1 MTKFSQRME
10 FLQNNQEPNRFIVKQ
25 LGALWVPFLVVVVLV
40 LFSCK
45 KNNDFGLEVQPSQ
58 DLLSANQ
65 TDTTTLITYSSA
77 GDSLKTDE
85 LSGPN
90 LLGSYVDPSF
100 GLLKTSIYTQIRLE
114 SSYDFRPSGA
124 SSLDDIVV
132 DSVVLYLSMDGNYG
146 NAGTQTFEVYQLDED
161 LFVDSSY
168 YTNSSASYIPT
179 DLIAVGQNNISVDP
193 LVPGYV
199 EGELV
204 DEAILRIPLSISNF
218 ALPIMNE
225 SGTTT
230 LDGNDGENEFLDW
243 FKGLLITTNNPTQ
256 SINEGAIYYID
267 LLSDY
272 SKITL
277 FYRDTSG
284 PAQDHDTIAFD
295 FNLNANCARFHS
307 SEIDYSSTI
316 VDATISDS
324 TLGDELF
331 YVQPLGGCKGEI
343 YFPFLDKLSDTSV
356 IINKAEL
363 LLPFQFYLLDAYTPP
378 TTLILSTKNN
388 DGETIFLSDFFESD
402 HGGTVDLVN
411 SQYRFNITR
420 HINEI
425 VAGEKQNLPISIIPL
440 GSGISANRAVL
451 NGANTSKK
459 DQPKLVLTYTNY

>member
-1 MTKFSQRME
+1 MTKFSKRME
-10 FLQNNQEPNRFIVKQ
+10 FLLNKQESFKILSNPSGAISVPFIV
-25 LGALWVPFLVVVVLV
+25 VL
-40 LFSCK
+40 LCFFISCK
-45 KNNDFGLEVQPSQ
+45 KSNDFGLQVQPNQ

-65 TDTTTLITYSSA
+65 TDTSTLITYSTIE
-77 GDSLKTDE
+77 DSLKTDE

-100 GLLKTSIYTQIRLE
+100 GFLKTSIYTQIRLE
-114 SSYDFRPSGA
+114 NSVDFRPDGA

-132 DSVVLYLSMDGNYG
+132 DSVVLYLAMDGYYG
-146 NAGTQTFEVYQLDED
+146 NEGSQTFEVYQLDED
-161 LFVDSSY
+161 LHIDSNY
-168 YTNSSASYIPT
+168 YTNSTINYIST
-179 DLIAVGQNNISVDP
+179 DLVANGQNLISVDP

-204 DEAILRIPLSISNF
+204 DEAIIRIPLSNSAF

-225 SGTTT
+225 SGNSA

-243 FKGLLITTNNPTQ
+243 FKGLLITTNNTNQ
-256 SINEGAIYYID
+256 TSNQGAIYYID

-272 SKITL
+272 SKVTL

-284 PAQDHDTIAFD
+284 LSQDHDTIAFD

-307 SEIDYSSTI
+307 SEINYTSTI
-316 VDATISDS
+316 VDATITDTS
-324 TLGDELF
+324 LGNELF
-331 YVQPLGGCKGEI
+331 YVQPLGGCKGKV
-343 YFPFLDKLSDTSV
+343 YFPYLDALSDTSV
-356 IINKAEL
+356 MINKAEL
-363 LLPFQFYLLDAYTPP
+363 ILPFQFYLLDAYRPP
-378 TTLILSTKNN
+378 STLILSTKNN

-402 HGGTVDLVN
+402 HGGTIDLVN

-425 VAGEKQNLPISIIPL
+425 INGTKENQAISILSL
-440 GSGISANRAVL
+440 GSGISANRAIL

-459 DQPKLVLTYTNY
+459 DQPKLIITYTNY